1 MFEVPNLIGIAEHAR
16 NTANRVSRIV
26 DENPIVLWLCNSIC
40 IINLRDVILKF
51 TPKNPTGC
59 CNAGF
64 CVWLG
69 KEHLVDFSSGPP
81 QKRQVQIKILEPGE
95 EGSQTASDHERVVR
109 IFGNNA
115 GNVQNARTEVEY
127 VEEVPEK
134 GKSTWDDGTTW
145 RVAGNGYVK
154 KEVPNKDRKVPFV

>member
-1 MFEVPNLIGIAEHAR
+1 MDFLAR
-16 NTANRVSRIV
+16 PSWA
-26 DENPIVLWLCNSIC
+26 L
-40 IINLRDVILKF
+40 
-51 TPKNPTGC
+51 
-59 CNAGF
+59 
-64 CVWLG
+64 
-69 KEHLVDFSSGPP
+69 
-81 QKRQVQIKILEPGE
+81 QVQIKILEPGE

-154 KEVPNKDRKVPFV
+154 KEVQNPRKHRKVPFV